1 MGEYLT
7 KFNHQSWSADWFC
20 CVLYT
25 PFALWWKSKSISKR
39 WAALNGSLRS
49 ETVKFVAPKVLL
61 GRLHILLWSFV
72 EKTKNH
78 RWIPVAGLETFSL
91 QRHVSCPPHLSNVH
105 LCFWNLWIGVVEP
118 THLAGWISTAEARN
132 GSAEWNNAAGWVQT
146 GAGKAWMEGART
158 SFIHN
163 FRRTSVSTCSHAKSA
178 KLKSKL
184 NQLCSEYQDCCESQ
198 LALVAKHVHQFQH
211 ISNMST
217 TSRVIQHNSEVLHS
231 TLHTKNNLWAV
242 MGCHSS
248 SLVETTFEGKIRGQ
262 LNASKHDFPGNS
274 WCILLNLWVL
284 VLALLRS
291 PKWLLDPFWGWG
303 FRHGKEHVYYTNQPG
318 QKRSTHGWLEIVSS
332 RYPLV
337 N

>member
-1 MGEYLT
+1 M
-7 KFNHQSWSADWFC
+7 KNHQSWCADWFC

-61 GRLHILLWSFV
+61 GRLHILLWSV
-72 EKTKNH
+72 EKTKKTSMNSGK
-78 RWIPVAGLETFSL
+78 AGPETARL
-91 QRHVSCPPHLSNVH
+91 QRQTKQPSIPHLSNVH

-198 LALVAKHVHQFQH
+198 LALVASCCKACSS
-211 ISNMST
+211 ISAYF
-217 TSRVIQHNSEVLHS
+217 
-231 TLHTKNNLWAV
+231 K
-242 MGCHSS
+242 
-248 SLVETTFEGKIRGQ
+248 
-262 LNASKHDFPGNS
+262 
-274 WCILLNLWVL
+274 
-284 VLALLRS
+284 
-291 PKWLLDPFWGWG
+291 
-303 FRHGKEHVYYTNQPG
+303 Y
-318 QKRSTHGWLEIVSS
+318 
-332 RYPLV
+332 V
-337 N
+337 NYIKSDSA